1 MFATTL
7 ALLVKKIEEKGKKFE
22 VTSLG
27 STENFEAF
35 IKIYSLTDN
44 ASLSSTNLK
53 VEEKFLKLF
62 TSFI

>member
-1 MFATTL
+1 M
-7 ALLVKKIEEKGKKFE
+7 ALLAKKIEEKGKIE

-27 STENFEAF
+27 SSDKFEAF